1 MTEWIRVFAPATV
14 ANLGPGFDIIGM
26 AVTEPG
32 DVVMA
37 SHYPQ
42 PGIFIRHIA
51 GDNGEL
57 TTDATKN
64 TAGIAAEFVRE
75 QVAPHAGVALKI
87 EKGLPLA
94 SGLGSSAAS
103 AVAAAVAV
111 NALFGNPLSK
121 YQLLPA
127 LLAAEGSVS
136 GQHLDNAAPSLFG
149 GIILANGVD
158 IEDVHILPVGQ
169 QLGTAA
175 HFVLV
180 TPHMKLPT
188 SEARRA
194 LPDHVSFSTMVDQT
208 KGIATL
214 IHAIH
219 TDDMALFGRA
229 LMMDRIIF
237 DARNCLIPHAE
248 GVIQLAIQEGAL
260 AGIISGGGPT
270 LMMVAPDIRIAE
282 RIATAT
288 QQFYGQLTLAI
299 TIRIVK
305 IATQGATVL

>member
-1 MTEWIRVFAPATV
+1 MTESIRVFAPATV

-26 AVTEPG
+26 AIEEPG
-32 DVVMA
+32 DIVVA

-42 PGIFIRHIA
+42 PGVFIRQIV
-51 GDNGEL
+51 GDGGEL
-57 TTDATKN
+57 TTDALKN
-64 TAGIAAEFVRE
+64 TAGIAAEFVRGRI
-75 QVAPHAGVALKI
+75 APNAGVELRI

-127 LLAAEGSVS
+127 LLAAEASVS

-149 GIILANGVD
+149 GIVLANGTD
-158 IEDVHILPVGQ
+158 AQDVHILPVGPR
-169 QLGTAA
+169 LGQRTC
-175 HFVLV
+175 FVLA

-188 SEARRA
+188 SEARQA
-194 LPDHVSFSTMVDQT
+194 LPDSISFAEMVEQT

-219 TDDMALFGRA
+219 TDDVVLFARA
-229 LMMDRIIF
+229 LMMDKIIF
-237 DARNCLIPHAE
+237 AARSCLIPHSQS
-248 GVIQLAIQEGAL
+248 VIDLAMEQGAL
-260 AGIISGGGPT
+260 AGVISGGGPT
-270 LMMVAPDIRIAE
+270 LLMLAPDTAIAERVTTAVSAFFGQTTMGVTMRTVRIAE
-282 RIATAT
+282 KGAV
-288 QQFYGQLTLAI
+288 TL
-299 TIRIVK
+299 
-305 IATQGATVL
+305 